1 MSCIKATESYETWL
15 AQRTRTI
22 KADLLLK
29 HQQMSTDIFS
39 FMRATFYR
47 WLELWK
53 ETCADLANAPVIL
66 AVGDL
71 HVENFGT
78 WRDQEGRLVWGVN
91 DFDEAFDLPYTNDL
105 VRLALSAHLAISA
118 NHLTL
123 RPADA
128 CEAILKGYAKGLKQ
142 GGSPFV
148 LAERH
153 EWLRTTVTSELRD
166 PVKFWEKLNKL
177 PTIKARFPGKAA
189 KALASALP
197 VTKLP
202 YRVVHRIAGLGSLGR
217 QRFVA
222 LAEWHGGQIAREAK
236 ALVPSAYVWVSGE
249 KDDRSQYDRIV
260 KQAIRCPDPFL
271 DLRKGW
277 IVRRLAPDCSR
288 VELEMLPK
296 GHDEYKLLEAMGRET
311 ANVHLGSKRAIQ
323 RVNRDL
329 SKRTGGWLHAAAKA
343 MVRTTTKDWQSW
355 CAPER

>member
-1 MSCIKATESYETWL
+1 VNVIDAVLDDGEVVAT
-15 AQRTRTI
+15 
-22 KADLLLK
+22 
-29 HQQMSTDIFS
+29 
-39 FMRATFYR
+39 
-47 WLELWK
+47 
-53 ETCADLANAPVIL
+53 
-66 AVGDL
+66 
-71 HVENFGT
+71 
-78 WRDQEGRLVWGVN
+78 
-91 DFDEAFDLPYTNDL
+91 
-105 VRLALSAHLAISA
+105 
-118 NHLTL
+118 
-123 RPADA
+123 
-128 CEAILKGYAKGLKQ
+128 
-142 GGSPFV
+142 
-148 LAERH
+148 
-153 EWLRTTVTSELRD
+153 
-166 PVKFWEKLNKL
+166 
-177 PTIKARFPGKAA
+177 
-189 KALASALP
+189 ALAGQLLARSLS
-197 VTKLP
+197 VFN
-202 YRVVHRIAGLGSLGR
+202 AGVAEGR

-329 SKRTGGWLHAAAKA
+329 SKRSGGWLHAAAKA